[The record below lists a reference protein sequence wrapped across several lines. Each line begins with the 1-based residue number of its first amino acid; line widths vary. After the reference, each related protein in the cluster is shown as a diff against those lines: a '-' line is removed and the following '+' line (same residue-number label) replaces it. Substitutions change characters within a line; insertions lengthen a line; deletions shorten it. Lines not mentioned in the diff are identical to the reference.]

1 MRIISKK
8 SNNAVGTVTIHCE
21 PVDYRQ
27 LVSKTQDVVAH
38 NAKAMP
44 QIIEVAENVE
54 SMITEQGDIYVSMG
68 TLFMKLDTF
77 MKLVD
82 RLSEVIF
89 T

>member
-1 MRIISKK
+1 MRIISKRR
-8 SNNAVGTVTIHCE
+8 NNAVGTITIHCE

-44 QIIEVAENVE
+44 QIIEVTENIE
-54 SMITEQGDIYVSMG
+54 SLIAKQSDIYVSIG